1 MKRITMND
9 ELKKYTDSLMPS
21 NVQSPNYTLILADY
35 NGVYSGVTRYHVGNG
50 YRYTQFILNLRTGDI
65 VLTNL
70 CGSPIKVTPANLTY
84 AFKYV
89 DNNTGLGK
97 ILYKATSLFPHGV
110 TPMFTSDG
118 TTLYKEKVTDSDYW
132 GGSYNS
138 KILGAA
144 VEALVKYVPIVE
156 QFSLLYKGSAY
167 NGEQAMFCCACQYI
181 LDKRGKRVQSFK
193 KITGFS
199 KSKVKLIL
207 SETKSRQL
215 LYTVARYLSP
225 ISSDYNASGKVEK
238 LVDLSYSA
246 STIVDELERQYQFNT
261 GSDLKDSIINSLFDN
276 RNSNFESLV
285 NQFNNKDGLK
295 HVVNYLYIAN
305 HTQGLSFD
313 NLIDK
318 FNDYTNMR
326 NSFPGVAKFPKYL
339 SSAHDLLA
347 ANYKAVTDVKTDSN
361 IEKYYNKYHELLEYR
376 VKSSSNNIDYDIYM
390 AKNASEIADE
400 ATQQH
405 NCVASYISN
414 VGNGTSF
421 ILFMRKHSCPEKSF
435 TTIELRRN
443 DSKFE
448 LSQAYETFDARCK
461 ETSTAVLVAWCKK
474 AGIDFE
480 RVPTGFSKKL
490 EETGYSKSL
499 TVNKLSEE
507 YTSQY
512 HAVEDT
518 SVVEDNGIQEYIR

>member
-9 ELKKYTDSLMPS
+9 ELKDYTDSLMPS
-21 NVQSPNYTLILADY
+21 KVQAPNYTLILADY

-89 DNNTGLGK
+89 DKNTGLGS
-97 ILYKATSLFPHGV
+97 ILYKATDLFPHGV
-110 TPMFTSDG
+110 VPRVMSDG
-118 TTLYKEKVTDSDYW
+118 TTLYRERVTDSNWEY
-132 GGSYNS
+132 SYNP

-167 NGEQAMFCCACQYI
+167 NGEQAEFCCACQFI
-181 LDKRGKRVQSFK
+181 LDRRGKRVQSFK

-199 KSKVKLIL
+199 KSKIKFIL
-207 SETKSRQL
+207 GKTKSREL
-215 LYTVARYLSP
+215 LYRVANYVSP
-225 ISSDYNASGKVEK
+225 VRSDYNTDDRLVKQ
-238 LVDLSYSA
+238 VDLAYTA
-246 STIVDELERQYQFNT
+246 STIVDELERKYQFNT
-261 GSDLKDSIINSLFDN
+261 GLELKDSITSSIFDN
-276 RNSNFESLV
+276 RHSHFESLV
-285 NQFNNKDGLK
+285 NHFNNKDGLK
-295 HVVNYLYIAN
+295 HVINYLYIAN

-313 NLIDK
+313 NLISK
-318 FNDYTNMR
+318 FSDYTNMR
-326 NSFPGVAKFPKYL
+326 TCFPGVAKFPKYL

-347 ANYKAVTDVKTDSN
+347 ANYKAVTDVETDAN
-361 IEKYYNKYHELLEYR
+361 IEKYYNKYHKLLEYR
-376 VKSSSNNIDYDIYM
+376 VKGSINNTDYDIYM
-390 AKNASEIADE
+390 AKNAPEIADE

-405 NCVASYISN
+405 NCVASYISS
-414 VGNGTSF
+414 VGDGTSF
-421 ILFMRKHSCPEKSF
+421 ILFMRKHDCPEKSF
-435 TTIELRRN
+435 TTIELRRR

-448 LSQAYETFDARCK
+448 LYQAYETFDARCK

-480 RVPTGFSKKL
+480 RIPTGFSSKL
-490 EETGYSKSL
+490 EENNYSKSL
-499 TVNKLSEE
+499 TANNLSEG

-512 HAVEDT
+512 HAVDDT
-518 SVVEDNGIQEYIR
+518 NIVEDNDIQEYIR

>member
-1 MKRITMND
+1 MND

-89 DNNTGLGK
+89 DNNTDLGK
-97 ILYKATSLFPHGV
+97 ILYKATLLFPHGV

-118 TTLYKEKVTDSDYW
+118 TTLYKERVTDSDYW
-132 GGSYNS
+132 GGYNS
-138 KILGAA
+138 RVLGAA

-156 QFSLLYKGSAY
+156 QFSLLYKGSAFS
-167 NGEQAMFCCACQYI
+167 GEQARFCCACQYI

-215 LYTVARYLSP
+215 LYTLALYLSP
-225 ISSDYNASGKVEK
+225 ISNDYNSSDKVEK
-238 LVDLSYSA
+238 LVDLAYSA

-261 GSDLKDSIINSLFDN
+261 GSDLKDSIIYSLFDN
-276 RNSNFESLV
+276 RNSHFESLV

-305 HTQGLSFD
+305 HTQGLSFE

-347 ANYKAVTDVKTDSN
+347 ANYKAVTDVETDSN

-414 VGNGTSF
+414 VGNGSSF
-421 ILFMRKHSCPEKSF
+421 ILFMRKHNCPEKSF

-443 DSKFE
+443 DNKFE
-448 LSQAYETFDARCK
+448 LSQAYETFDSRCK

-499 TVNKLSEE
+499 TANKLSEE

-518 SVVEDNGIQEYIR
+518 SVVEDNDIQEYIR